1 MASQGKAPRAPDR
14 WPAAGISFVRKT
26 MKKMN
31 AALIALIL
39 TGCAAGVKPITT
51 PDGKRGFVVTCDGSA
66 DDWST
71 CYQAATKACNGK
83 YGIIDRNE
91 SSTPTVYGPMV
102 RRHMV
107 AECK

>member
-1 MASQGKAPRAPDR
+1 MKNISIAVLTA
-14 WPAAGISFVRKT
+14 WMTAA
-26 MKKMN
+26 
-31 AALIALIL
+31 
-39 TGCAAGVKPITT
+39 CAAGVKPITT

-71 CYQAATKACNGK
+71 CYNAATSACSGK
-83 YGIIDRNE
+83 YNIVDRNE
-91 SSTPTVYGPMV
+91 SSTPTAYGPMI

>member
-1 MASQGKAPRAPDR
+1 MKNICITVL
-14 WPAAGISFVRKT
+14 AAAWL
-26 MKKMN
+26 MM
-31 AALIALIL
+31 
-39 TGCAAGVKPITT
+39 GCAAGVKPITT

-71 CYQAATKACNGK
+71 CYNAATSACSGK
-83 YGIIDRNE
+83 YNVVDRNE
-91 SSTPTVYGPMV
+91 SSTATAYGPMV